1 MLTRI
6 APVLGVDD
14 VDAAV
19 EYYCG
24 TLGFD
29 CPYGSIGAAGE
40 EQPVYS
46 ILGRAGTELHLQIRR
61 REIWPPDGRDVVG
74 RSAYFIV
81 NDVERLQDEFVTS
94 GANIIQQATRMPYG
108 LREMV
113 VEDKD
118 GHRISFGQDPDYQS
132 ENWEVAP
139 VLGVRD
145 VVEGVDWFRD
155 VLGFDCPSGVYSVG
169 EGEAP
174 VYAILSRDQI
184 SIHLQIRRRTIF
196 DNARDSFEGDTYLKF
211 DYIPNDVERVD
222 ALHQELADRGA
233 VIHRGL
239 LNEEYGFR
247 DFTVLT
253 PMGHRLT
260 FGMPLFKE

>member
-29 CPYGSIGAAGE
+29 CPYGTIGAAGG
-40 EQPVYS
+40 EQPVYA

-61 REIWPPDGRDVVG
+61 REKWPPDERDVVE
-74 RSAYFIV
+74 RRAYFYV
-81 NDVERLQDEFVTS
+81 NDVERLQDEFVSS
-94 GANIIQQATRMPYG
+94 GANIFQQATWMPYG
-108 LREMV
+108 MWEMV
-113 VEDKD
+113 VEDNY

-132 ENWEVAP
+132 ENWQVAP

-145 VVEGVDWFRD
+145 VAAGVDWFRD
-155 VLGFDCPSGVYSVG
+155 VLGFDCPGGVYVVG

-174 VYAILSRDQI
+174 VYAILFRDRV
-184 SIHLQIRRRTIF
+184 SIHLQIRRREIF

-211 DYIPNDVERVD
+211 DYKPDAVERVD
-222 ALHQELADRGA
+222 VLHQELVDRGA